1 MSCSEY
7 DLQGLHA
14 RIYLARET
22 DGRLGEYQC
31 LSPTFRSSNAF
42 YTVLILLRQIA
53 LFSSHGRTGGRRP
66 ATVSDIRKTCTN
78 NDRSTRRSY
87 VVTTVNNL
95 YTFCGYLIQW
105 LAFAR
110 LFSRE

>member
-31 LSPTFRSSNAF
+31 LSPTFRSSNAV
-42 YTVLILLRQIA
+42 YTALMLLRQIA
-53 LFSSHGRTGGRRP
+53 CFPLTGEQLGDQIS
-66 ATVSDIRKTCTN
+66 ASNCI
-78 NDRSTRRSY
+78 Y
-87 VVTTVNNL
+87 VL
-95 YTFCGYLIQW
+95 PLHALRLIG
-105 LAFAR
+105 
-110 LFSRE
+110 SC